1 MGRPLALTLELA
13 RYLLPRR
20 RWPEKGKLFPIVL
33 MLEPLEACNL
43 RCAGCGRVREYR
55 EVMDRRLSV
64 DEALRAAESAG
75 APVVSLSG
83 GEPLLHRGIADLV
96 RGLIEQKRW
105 VFLCTNGLLLREK
118 IEKFPRHKRLCFVV
132 HLDGTEGVHDAVA
145 GRPGVFREALAAIRE
160 ALAGGYRVATNTTV
174 FHGSDVE
181 DLRRLFRALT
191 DLGVEGL
198 MISPGY
204 AYESVPER
212 ELFLR
217 REEATKVFRALLDRK
232 ERLPPLRQPPV
243 PRFPPGEAGVRG
255 VRGLGCPH
263 LHRARLARPLLP
275 PCGPPHPGPRGGAGS
290 GALAALRSG
299 AGPALRGVHA
309 PRGVRA
315 PKRLGGGEP
324 AMGAPPEVIVVA
336 ALRTELLFVRG
347 PKAALG
353 VGARS
358 QGRLCAF
365 LARRRPQG
373 VVIVGY
379 AGGLHADL
387 RPGALVLP
395 DLVWD
400 QKGAVRVSGELLARA
415 RTRLPHARVGP
426 LFTDERLTPLAAKAA
441 FEGRALAVDMET
453 SHLARELSARGIP

>member
-55 EVMDRRLSV
+55 EVMDRRLAV

-83 GEPLLHRGIADLV
+83 GEPLLHPGIADLV
-96 RGLIEQKRW
+96 RGLIEQRRW
-105 VFLCTNGLLLREK
+105 VYLCTNGLLLREK
-118 IEKFPRHKRLCFVV
+118 LEQFPRHKRLCFVV

-160 ALAGGYRVATNTTV
+160 ALARGYRVATNTTV

-181 DLRRLFRALT
+181 DLRRLFRTLT

-217 REEATKVFRALLDRK
+217 REEAIRVFRALLAGKNGFRFYDNPLFLDFLQGKRAYRECAAWAVPTYTVLGWRVPCYLIADRHTQD
-232 ERLPPLRQPPV
+232 LREV
-243 PRFPPGEAGVRG
+243 
-255 VRGLGCPH
+255 LD
-263 LHRARLARPLLP
+263 
-275 PCGPPHPGPRGGAGS
+275 
-290 GALAALRSG
+290 
-299 AGPALRGVHA
+299 PALWRRYGPGRD
-309 PRGVRA
+309 PR
-315 PKRLGGGEP
+315 
-324 AMGAPPEVIVVA
+324 
-336 ALRTELLFVRG
+336 
-347 PKAALG
+347 
-353 VGARS
+353 
-358 QGRLCAF
+358 CA
-365 LARRRPQG
+365 G
-373 VVIVGY
+373 CM
-379 AGGLHADL
+379 LHAGFEPQSVLEAVNRPWALL
-387 RPGALVLP
+387 R
-395 DLVWD
+395 
-400 QKGAVRVSGELLARA
+400 R
-415 RTRLPHARVGP
+415 
-426 LFTDERLTPLAAKAA
+426 
-441 FEGRALAVDMET
+441 
-453 SHLARELSARGIP
+453 